1 MIYSCSSTFYFGS
14 GLKIKFILISKF
26 GLQYD
31 NYKVAARKIIVII
44 YTHHKTIPETLFV
57 TYFLEISMRMYSF
70 NDIDA
75 KIYYFIICIDYC
87 VSA

>member
-1 MIYSCSSTFYFGS
+1 MTT
-14 GLKIKFILISKF
+14 IKLPPE
-26 GLQYD
+26 
-31 NYKVAARKIIVII
+31 N
-44 YTHHKTIPETLFV
+44 THHKTIPETLFV